1 MDQALEGVGNTESYV
16 DDILVYSRTFDEHL
30 THLTRVFERLDEAGL
45 RLRRDKCRLGCDSV
59 EFLGHWISRGGRS
72 PLRSYVER
80 VRNFTRPNTVTQ
92 LQRFLGTVNY
102 YRCYIP
108 RIASTAEPL
117 YSLTKKRAPWVWND
131 RCEQAFQELRS
142 ALSRG
147 PVTLSFPDWTD
158 VFHVEADACSTGIGA
173 VLGQLDGTTNIVRPL
188 EYFSSAISPIQR
200 NYSAGQ
206 LETWAIVAAT
216 RKWDVY
222 LKGAEK
228 VVVHSDHSPLKCLQA
243 QKNPKPTFARW
254 LMELQGLP
262 IEIAIRPGSENCVA
276 DYLSRNNT
284 SKFDEAVNSEES
296 FEDRVYLTE
305 TVRGLPARTAG
316 GQAEDRAITETIAQ
330 LKDGKVRNR
339 SFKRVAQHM
348 RVLGG
353 KLYFQDRVVVPN
365 QMRDEDIMQVHCQH
379 HFGRSG
385 TLHSLRKNFF
395 WPKMGK
401 DVTLPWSE
409 DGHRYFLLMVD
420 LFSRH
425 IEIEPLKDQRAAT
438 LIRAFEHGWIYRG
451 HGVPSVIL
459 SDQGSNVDGETFRE
473 FCLSLG
479 VNKKRTSPYIPQSD
493 GMSER
498 NIGMVKQVIRCLQ
511 QDRHLDRGSWP
522 YLLSEVS
529 FHCNGMV
536 NNSTQ
541 ISPHMLTYG
550 RESLSPLDAWCDEL
564 HEAGVNTHCEY
575 VETLRPQKI
584 RTN

>member
-1 MDQALEGVGNTESYV
+1 M
-16 DDILVYSRTFDEHL
+16 
-30 THLTRVFERLDEAGL
+30 
-45 RLRRDKCRLGCDSV
+45 
-59 EFLGHWISRGGRS
+59 
-72 PLRSYVER
+72 
-80 VRNFTRPNTVTQ
+80 RNFTRPNTVTQ

-142 ALSRG
+142 ALSRE
-147 PVTLSFPDWTD
+147 PVTLAFPDWTD
-158 VFHVEADACSTGIGA
+158 VFHIEADACSTGIGA

-188 EYFSSAISPIQR
+188 EYFSSALSPSQR

-216 RKWDVY
+216 CKWDVY

-228 VVVHSDHSPLKCLQA
+228 VVVHSDHSPLKWLQA

-296 FEDRVYLTE
+296 FEDRIYLTE
-305 TVRGLPARTAG
+305 TVRGLPARIAG
-316 GQAEDRAITETIAQ
+316 GQAEDRAITETITQ

-365 QMRDEDIMQVHCQH
+365 QMRDEVIMQVHCQH

-401 DVTLPWSE
+401 DVENFCRRCLVCHRSKPSNRGRGPICKMDVNGDIPAYAVGIDVGTLPWSE

-451 HGVPSVIL
+451 HGICHALTGPGATTGPGPVMADYNWSALAITGPAIRRSL
-459 SDQGSNVDGETFRE
+459 TGGLFSYLALEPEWTMGYGSR
-473 FCLSLG
+473 L
-479 VNKKRTSPYIPQSD
+479 
-493 GMSER
+493 
-498 NIGMVKQVIRCLQ
+498 
-511 QDRHLDRGSWP
+511 
-522 YLLSEVS
+522 
-529 FHCNGMV
+529 
-536 NNSTQ
+536 
-541 ISPHMLTYG
+541 
-550 RESLSPLDAWCDEL
+550 CD
-564 HEAGVNTHCEY
+564 
-575 VETLRPQKI
+575 P
-584 RTN
+584 